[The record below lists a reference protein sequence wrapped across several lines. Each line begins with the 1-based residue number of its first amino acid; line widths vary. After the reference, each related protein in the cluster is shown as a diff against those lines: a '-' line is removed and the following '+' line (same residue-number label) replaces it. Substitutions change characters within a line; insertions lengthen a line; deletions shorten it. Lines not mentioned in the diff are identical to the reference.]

1 MITQRMAVHYPAE
14 SQSLLRVHLEMMFQS
29 VTPIERSVA
38 ARLDGTGGGKGAIP
52 GLRVFDAVDVLVT
65 GPAFLTLEW
74 VSGAANDLIAD
85 AVLATILQIH
95 AAQASI
101 EALHHL
107 QEHDS
112 PAVAAVEPSPDAPL
126 LPALKREPAD
136 AGLAASLASDTTEV
150 GKREADDA
158 DVAVDTASRKERA
171 PAVAAAG
178 ELGASDSAIELAAAA
193 YHASLPK
200 QLVRHL
206 LDGIRQHYDVAALDA
221 SGQLI
226 TVLADG
232 LSALIDC
239 RTCVRRRRVRA
250 SSAGLGFGRDVGG
263 CMERARRGLRRGL
276 GRGLGGRWLGP

>member
-1 MITQRMAVHYPAE
+1 MAVHYPAE

-95 AAQASI
+95 AAPASI

-112 PAVAAVEPSPDAPL
+112 PAVAVPDAPL

-150 GKREADDA
+150 GKREADDS

-171 PAVAAAG
+171 PALAAAEG
-178 ELGASDSAIELAAAA
+178 PGAGDSAIELAAAA

-232 LSALIDC
+232 LSALVDC
-239 RTCVRRRRVRA
+239 RTCVR
-250 SSAGLGFGRDVGG
+250 GR
-263 CMERARRGLRRGL
+263 RARALAWAGVWAGAEYGRL
-276 GRGLGGRWLGP
+276 G